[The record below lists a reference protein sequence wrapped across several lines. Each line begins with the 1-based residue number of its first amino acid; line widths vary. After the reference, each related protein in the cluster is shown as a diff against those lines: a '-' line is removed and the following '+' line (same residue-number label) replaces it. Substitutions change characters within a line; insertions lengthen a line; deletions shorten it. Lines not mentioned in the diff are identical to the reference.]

1 MPGPNPHFDEAGLL
15 STTIDKYLK
24 KLEEQIFT
32 AKVLLWALTQAGC
45 FENESGGVK
54 IVQPLMYAG
63 AVNVGSYKDDDVFK
77 TDPNTGVTSAEFP
90 WRQFYGLM
98 HYTGIED
105 AMNSGPEALL
115 NLIKVRTMQLEMT
128 MSETI
133 NTMLYGDGTGNS
145 NKDFMGL
152 KGLLVTPSI
161 GGIDGSSNSWW
172 ASQKGTAAT
181 SDLIVSKLRT
191 LYNDASEGNDHPG
204 IFIATQNAYEAYED
218 TLVGQIRY
226 TDTKMGD
233 AGFENLLYKN
243 VPIAF
248 DSQAGQGLSGVQ
260 GQIWA
265 LNLKYIRFKKLA
277 GKWFAASPVQQPINQ
292 DVYYKNLK
300 SYGNMVISNRKRQG
314 LLTITSTA
322 PVAAHA

>member
-1 MPGPNPHFDEAGLL
+1 MAAPNPNFDEAGLL

-77 TDPNTGVTSAEFP
+77 TDPNTGITSAEFP

-152 KGLLVTPSI
+152 KGLLSAATVGNIPTA
-161 GGIDGSSNSWW
+161 GNAWW
-172 ASQKGTAAT
+172 ASQTGTAANRAGF
-181 SDLIVSKLRT
+181 VAALRT

-226 TDTKMGD
+226 ADTKMGD

-243 VPIAF
+243 VPMTV
-248 DSQAGQGLSGVQ
+248 DSQAGQGVTAPA
-260 GQIWA
+260 GQVWV

-277 GKWFAASPVQQPINQ
+277 GKWFVASSVQQPINQ

-300 SYGNMVISNRKRQG
+300 SYGNLVISNRQRQG
-314 LLTITSTA
+314 LLTVTDATK
-322 PVAAHA
+322 